1 MNFNLENNVEVL
13 NMVLL
18 KDISGGLYLDILV
31 TIARERI
38 PVGMSKAVR
47 IN

>member
-1 MNFNLENNVEVL
+1 MNFNLESNVEVL

-31 TIARERI
+31 AIARERI
-38 PVGMSKAVR
+38 PVGMSQAVR